1 MGPGVL
7 NNDHIAEFFAHR
19 LRTGLTIKA
28 FGDGTVKDDIGAHGW
43 HIRPDLNLT
52 YDLTSKESAA
62 QTDGH
67 QDTISSLR
75 TERAAI
81 LAALYLIRA
90 ICNFYDVRTSP
101 SYIQYHLD
109 NKEALSRLNITDD
122 ASVFDTANPI
132 TTDYDIWAAIRDAT
146 SSTPGIYFGT
156 HVKGYQDENNPIDSL
171 SPEAQMNIRMD
182 KIAGDCRIA
191 HPSPLPAK
199 AHSGHQVSLT
209 RNKHIVMTKIHLQ
222 LRSALTAPSL
232 QDFIQRKE
240 NWDEHIVSMID
251 WQAHGS

>member
-52 YDLTSKESAA
+52 HDLTSKESAA

-67 QDTISSLR
+67 QDTISFLR
-75 TERAAI
+75 TKRAAI

-90 ICNFYDVRTSP
+90 ICNFYDIRTSP

-109 NKEALSRLNITDD
+109 NKEALSRLNNTDD

-146 SSTPGIYFGT
+146 SSTPVIYFGT

-182 KIAGDCRIA
+182 KIEGDCRIA
-191 HPSPLPAK
+191 HPSPYQQMPTQ
-199 AHSGHQVSLT
+199 G
-209 RNKHIVMTKIHLQ
+209 TK
-222 LRSALTAPSL
+222 SPSL
-232 QDFIQRKE
+232 
-240 NWDEHIVSMID
+240 SMD
-251 WQAHGS
+251 TSS